1 MGLDAILR
9 HYRSQQP
16 ILTTALHRRRQL
28 RPQVCHHDNVLEL
41 TGLDGEFEFVLKLSS
56 DVEAQSL
63 QLSTEQLATSSAAGS
78 SYLNTSVTD
87 AASTSSA
94 ENGHLV
100 SSSSSPSSVA
110 SAAVT
115 AVASAPVSRTG
126 KTRPARKAKP
136 RVSPYPAS
144 PTVTA
149 AAAAAV
155 ASSSAGSIVAEAV
168 QLNPLPPPLQ
178 EEYSN
183 PMMDYRYDAGLP
195 STSVASSG
203 NQYLTSTMYSA
214 YNSNEVQLYNYG
226 PNGVA
231 EAANGSGSNHSG
243 GDLYNPYYETDN
255 MAAYPGPATLRH
267 YTNLGEGKSMT
278 PFSTC
283 RPITVSNAN
292 EFKKI
297 IIKKVMKWKLPEV
310 ICTVAARIHQR
321 VIRG

>member
-1 MGLDAILR
+1 MTLIFFL
-9 HYRSQQP
+9 
-16 ILTTALHRRRQL
+16 
-28 RPQVCHHDNVLEL
+28 
-41 TGLDGEFEFVLKLSS
+41 LSS

-136 RVSPYPAS
+136 RVSPYPVS
-144 PTVTA
+144 PTVT
-149 AAAAAV
+149 AAV
-155 ASSSAGSIVAEAV
+155 ASSSAGSIIAEAV

-178 EEYSN
+178 DEYSN

-195 STSVASSG
+195 STSASSG

-231 EAANGSGSNHSG
+231 EAATGSGSNHSG

-255 MAAYPGPATLRH
+255 MAAYPGSATLRH
-267 YTNLGEGKSMT
+267 YTNIAEGKLT
-278 PFSTC
+278 QNTYTY
-283 RPITVSNAN
+283 RPI
-292 EFKKI
+292 
-297 IIKKVMKWKLPEV
+297 LY
-310 ICTVAARIHQR
+310 
-321 VIRG
+321 